1 MTYMKELSVSSFK
14 ARCLA
19 VLDEVARTGVGVTVS
34 KRGRPLARVLP
45 PVSTE
50 GGYPQARL
58 AGTVEILGDVMSPAL
73 PAEAWD
79 AEAPKTEQNQ
89 AVKARRRSV
98 KQ

>member
-45 PVSTE
+45 PVPTE

-79 AEAPKTEQNQ
+79 AEASKTEQNQ

-98 KQ
+98 K